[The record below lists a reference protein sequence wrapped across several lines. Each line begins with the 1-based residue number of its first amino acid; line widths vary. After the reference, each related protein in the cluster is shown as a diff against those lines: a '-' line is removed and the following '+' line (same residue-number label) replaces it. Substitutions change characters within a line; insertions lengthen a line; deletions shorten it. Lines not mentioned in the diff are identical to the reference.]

1 MWSIFFFTIRRRD
14 TRCALVTGV
23 QTCALPISVV
33 TLQLSGV
40 AVVPVAGRELR
51 DVVAQSHQRFHLRSH
66 PQAAVAVVAPVQRT
80 YTDRVARDHR
90 PPARLVPQREG
101 EDAVEPVEPGAWIG
115 VLRIQRGDHLAVGA
129 ALVVVA
135 TRQRLLESMM
145 VVDLAIDRE
154 HQRAIGGPD

>member
-1 MWSIFFFTIRRRD
+1 MRISDWS
-14 TRCALVTGV
+14 
-23 QTCALPISVV
+23 S
-33 TLQLSGV
+33 
-40 AVVPVAGRELR
+40 
-51 DVVAQSHQRFHLRSH
+51 DVCSSDLSH

-154 HQRAIGGPD
+154 HQLAIGGPARLQIGRAHV